1 MLPRVHRQGT
11 KDEHGMASA
20 SRVSRCPTTLETKQ
34 YCNAS
39 ETSSNCCKIV
49 VNRGSQKELRIRRL
63 DDLRKVVKFFKDFQ
77 LQAKKNNDFQIFDCL
92 VRAMGNREHLT
103 GEGLTKIAK
112 MA

>member
-39 ETSSNCCKIV
+39 ETSSNCGKIV

-63 DDLRKVVKFFKDFQ
+63 DDLRKVVKFFKDFSIAGQ
-77 LQAKKNNDFQIFDCL
+77 EEQRLSNLGLLNTSDGQPRAFD
-92 VRAMGNREHLT
+92 
-103 GEGLTKIAK
+103 
-112 MA
+112 